1 MSVRSVFHYL
11 HPVASVQVRAPRPR
25 ASAKESASV
34 DDDGVTAGVIQN
46 LGAADDYKSND
57 STEEAAGGSR
67 GHETEAHQSPAKLR
81 PNKPAKAK
89 AKANKHAAKKRA
101 NAIPAEVAKPK
112 ENLHQASFVQGRL
125 FVMIIGAILL
135 WLAII
140 YASVSQCDQRPVFKD
155 RSGL

>member
-1 MSVRSVFHYL
+1 M
-11 HPVASVQVRAPRPR
+11 
-25 ASAKESASV
+25 
-34 DDDGVTAGVIQN
+34 IQRKK
-46 LGAADDYKSND
+46 AR
-57 STEEAAGGSR
+57 GSR

-81 PNKPAKAK
+81 PYKPAKAK

-112 ENLHQASFVQGRL
+112 ENLHQASFRVVQGRL
-125 FVMIIGAILL
+125 FVMIIGAVLL

-140 YASVSQCDQRPVFKD
+140 YASVSRSDQRPVFKD